1 MPHSTAHDT
10 KVQEQKLVEQT
21 ESLTEQ
27 LSCLT
32 DEEILV
38 LETALREYIE
48 RATKQRPRD
57 NGEEVVEYMDK
68 IECRCNGHHGN

>member
-27 LSCLT
+27 LSGLT
-32 DEEILV
+32 DEEILI
-38 LETALREYIE
+38 LEAALREYME
-48 RATKQRPRD
+48 RAMKQQPRD
-57 NGEEVVEYMDK
+57 NGEKIVEYMDN
-68 IECRCNGHHGN
+68 IECRCNGHHGH

>member
-1 MPHSTAHDT
+1 MLLPIAQNTE
-10 KVQEQKLVEQT
+10 VQEQKLLEQT

-38 LETALREYIE
+38 LETALREYID
-48 RATKQRPRD
+48 RAMKQRPRD
-57 NGEEVVEYMDK
+57 NGEEVVEFMDN